1 MDSILRMPP
10 RGSDH
15 VEVIRR
21 GDIWLINYLPDGR
34 EGEAGKVR
42 PGVVITN
49 NTVNVRSQ
57 LLMTAPITSNV
68 TRIFFHEI
76 LLPLERSG
84 LDFESK
90 VQIAAA
96 QATNTSRF
104 VKRLGLVP
112 ADLMLEVD
120 DKLRIHLGL

>member
-1 MDSILRMPP
+1 M
-10 RGSDH
+10 
-15 VEVIRR
+15 EVIRR
-21 GDIWLINYLPDGR
+21 GDIWLIDYLPDGR
-34 EGEAGKVR
+34 SGEAGKIR

-49 NTVNVRSQ
+49 NTVNFRSQ
-57 LLMTAPITSNV
+57 LLMTAPITSNIARV
-68 TRIFFHEI
+68 FFHEI

-96 QATNTSRF
+96 RATNTNRF